1 MENVDVPWNL
11 YIYYTYVRYVHLIC
25 LYLLPIGQFALIHAP
40 IQMID
45 THTLVKT
52 IGNCESEDDVFV
64 TTTDS
69 IVTISPAS
77 TT

>member
-1 MENVDVPWNL
+1 MEF
-11 YIYYTYVRYVHLIC
+11 IYTYVRCVHLNC

-40 IQMID
+40 IQTID
-45 THTLVKT
+45 THTLTKT

-69 IVTISPAS
+69 NCNDLSKYDTV
-77 TT
+77 